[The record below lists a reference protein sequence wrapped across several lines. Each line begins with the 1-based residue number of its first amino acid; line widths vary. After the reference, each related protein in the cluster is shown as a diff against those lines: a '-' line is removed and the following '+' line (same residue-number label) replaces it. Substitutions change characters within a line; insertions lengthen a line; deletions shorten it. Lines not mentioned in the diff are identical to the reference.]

1 MAVKQAAAAAAAAM
15 AYGYDYAMGS
25 NPTLAK
31 AAIAGVTDAADYLS
45 KSMIFPRMG
54 LQFNGYGTYAAGA
67 VGGGLTFSGIN
78 YYLAGIE
85 PTNTFLRGA
94 GYALASDLLL
104 TYLDKNFAD
113 NKIYS
118 YLGDVTDRISGVGGY
133 AMQSYTP
140 PTL

>member
-1 MAVKQAAAAAAAAM
+1 MAVKQAAAAAAL

-25 NPTLAK
+25 NPTFAK
-31 AAIAGVTDAADYLS
+31 AAIAGLTGAADYFS
-45 KSMIFPRMG
+45 KSMVFPRMG
-54 LQFNGYGTYAAGA
+54 LQFNGYGAYAAGA

-85 PTNTFLRGA
+85 PTETFLRGA

-104 TYLDKNFAD
+104 SYLDKNFAD

-118 YLGDVTDRISGVGGY
+118 YLGDVSNQLSGVSGY

-140 PTL
+140 ATL